1 MRILIVE
8 DEPKAGDYLHKGL
21 TESGFVVDLARDGAD
36 GLAHA
41 REHPYDLIVLDVM
54 LPGLD
59 GWEVLR
65 ELRRERD
72 TPVLFLTARD
82 ELSDRLKGLELGA
95 DDYMVKPFAF
105 AELVLRIRT
114 ILRRG
119 PLRESEFIEV
129 ADLQIDAI
137 RRRVV
142 RAGQKIDLTSK
153 EFALLYL
160 LARRRG
166 EVLSRSLIASQVWDV
181 NFDSNTNVVDVSI
194 RRLRAKV
201 DDPFPRKLIHTRRG
215 MGYVLD
221 DGDERVQDA

>member
-1 MRILIVE
+1 MKILIVE
-8 DEPKAGDYLHKGL
+8 DEPKAGDYLRKGL
-21 TESGFVVDLARDGAD
+21 TESGFVVDLARNGTD
-36 GLAHA
+36 GLAQA
-41 REHPYDLIVLDVM
+41 LEGDYSLIVLDVM
-54 LPGLD
+54 MPGLD
-59 GWEVLR
+59 GWQVLQ
-65 ELRRERD
+65 ELRRAKD

-82 ELSDRLKGLELGA
+82 DLPDRLKGLELGA

-119 PLRESEFIEV
+119 PSRESDVVEIG
-129 ADLQIDAI
+129 DLAIDTV
-137 RRRVV
+137 RRRVT

-153 EFALLYL
+153 EFALLHV

-166 EVLSRSLIASQVWDV
+166 EVLSRSLIASTVWDM

-201 DDPFPRKLIHTRRG
+201 DDPFERKLIHTRRG

-221 DGDERVQDA
+221 EEEK